1 MSLGLTLALDGSTYA
16 GSVALI
22 RERDVVAER
31 QLAAVPHPGKSGKA
45 ENFMP
50 MVAECLRDGQVRAS
64 DLARVVCGEGPGSF
78 TSLRVAASIAKGIAV
93 GAGISLYAVSS
104 LLLIVARE
112 SRDDGL
118 WMAALPAMREEVF
131 AQLFSVES
139 HVIREV
145 SAARIVR
152 EKDLEEEAAQAGA
165 RLAGSVQGK
174 AIPHARGVSLI
185 IDRIAASDPCDLDS
199 WEPVYGRLA
208 EAQVK
213 WEAAHGRP
221 LTAAE

>member
-1 MSLGLTLALDGSTYA
+1 MSPGLTLALDGSTYA

-22 RERDVVAER
+22 RDRDVIAER
-31 QLAAVPHPGKSGKA
+31 QLASVPHPGKSGKA

-50 MVAECLRDGQVRAS
+50 MVAECLRDGQVRPS

-93 GAGISLYAVSS
+93 GAGIPLYAVSS

-112 SRDDGL
+112 RRDDGIWL
-118 WMAALPAMREEVF
+118 AVLPAMREEVF
-131 AQLFSVES
+131 AQQFSVERD
-139 HVIREV
+139 VIREM

-152 EKDLEEEAAQAGA
+152 EQDLDREAAHPGLRVIDAA
-165 RLAGSVQGK
+165 REGST
-174 AIPHARGVSLI
+174 PHARGVAAI
-185 IDRIAASDPCDLDS
+185 IDTIVGSESCDIDS

-221 LTAAE
+221 LSAAG